1 MLYTIHCLCQEE
13 YSMYNDDENI
23 SGAGL
28 NNGAPS
34 SENQSNDPENVRTA
48 EHEQKQTGNPN
59 TDPVEKETGAGPYYE
74 PWQQPLYRDVNTKEQ
89 EPFSPGIHT
98 VPFNVYQRGQA
109 GEPTQPG
116 KKGKSLWKGLAKAVC
131 LVLVCVI
138 ASAGATY
145 GVLRYSGI
153 LNNNHAVSGSDI
165 QKTPVTT
172 DNSSGASGSSTG
184 ASALTAAGNEM
195 PAEDIYSMAVNQVVG
210 VNSEAKT
217 NIFGQSTAS
226 AVSGSGFIVSAD
238 GYIVTNYHVI
248 EYADQYG
255 YTLTVML
262 HDGKPYPAKI
272 VGYEQD
278 NDIAVIKIDATGL
291 SAATIGDNKKMK
303 VGDKV
308 YAIGNPLGELDYTM
322 TNGIVS
328 ALDRVIQVDES
339 TSINMFQIDAAVN
352 AGNSGGP
359 LYNSKGEVIG
369 IVSAKYASTGI
380 EGLGFAIPINDA
392 MNIVNQL
399 ITNGHVV
406 GKASMGI
413 TVRTVTSAAAEYYNL
428 AVGAY
433 VLSVQPG
440 SCAEK
445 AGFKVGDIITK
456 LGDTAVT
463 SADTLKTAK
472 KNFKAGDTTTV
483 VISREGKE
491 LSLSITFDEQGVTA
505 TSSSSQAK
513 VPIQNT
519 VQSSGFGG
527 RDANT

>member
-1 MLYTIHCLCQEE
+1 
-13 YSMYNDDENI
+13 MYNDDENI
-23 SGAGL
+23 SGIGL
-28 NNGAPS
+28 NNEAPS
-34 SENQSNDPENVRTA
+34 SDNLSNDDPGNIHAA
-48 EHEQKQTGNPN
+48 EHEQKQTIN
-59 TDPVEKETGAGPYYE
+59 TEADPGGKEKKADTYYE
-74 PWQQPLYRDVNTKEQ
+74 PWQQPLYRDEKTTGQ

-98 VPFNVYQRGQA
+98 IPFNVYQHVQA
-109 GEPTQPG
+109 GKPE
-116 KKGKSLWKGLAKAVC
+116 KRKKSLWNGLMKAVC
-131 LVLVCVI
+131 LVLVCAI
-138 ASAGATY
+138 ASAGAVY
-145 GVLRYSGI
+145 GVLQYSGI
-153 LNNNHAVSGSDI
+153 LKNNQAASSQGTKKEAGTSSG
-165 QKTPVTT
+165 TEG
-172 DNSSGASGSSTG
+172 SSGAST
-184 ASALTAAGNEM
+184 LTAAGNEM
-195 PAEDIYSMAVNQVVG
+195 SAEDIYLMAVNQVVG

-226 AVSGSGFIVSAD
+226 AVSGSGFVVSAD

-255 YTLTVML
+255 YTLTIML
-262 HDGKPYPAKI
+262 HDGKSYPAKI

-291 SAATIGDNKKMK
+291 SAVTIGDNKKMK
-303 VGDKV
+303 VGDKI
-308 YAIGNPLGELDYTM
+308 YAVGNPLGELDYTM

-352 AGNSGGP
+352 SGNSGGP
-359 LYNSKGEVIG
+359 LYNSKGEVVG

-392 MNIVNQL
+392 IDIVNQL

-413 TVRTVTSAAAEYYNL
+413 SVRTVTNAAAEYYKL
-428 AVGAY
+428 VEGAY
-433 VLSVQPG
+433 IVSVQAG

-445 AGFKVGDIITK
+445 AGLKVGDIITK

-472 KNFKAGDTTTV
+472 KNFKAGDKATIIV
-483 VISREGKE
+483 NRDGKE
-491 LSLSITFDEQGVTA
+491 LSLTITFDEQGVTA
-505 TSSSSQAK
+505 TSSSSTVK
-513 VPIQNT
+513 PTIHNT
-519 VQSSGFGG
+519 VQSGGFGG
-527 RDANT
+527 F

>member
-1 MLYTIHCLCQEE
+1 
-13 YSMYNDDENI
+13 MYNDDENI
-23 SGAGL
+23 SGANL

-34 SENQSNDPENVRTA
+34 SENFSNDPENIHTA
-48 EHEQKQTGNPN
+48 EHEQKQENPDISTGENEAEN
-59 TDPVEKETGAGPYYE
+59 GPYYE
-74 PWQQPLYRDVNTKEQ
+74 PWQQPLYRDVNAQEQ

-109 GEPTQPG
+109 GEPPRPE
-116 KKGKSLWKGLAKAVC
+116 KKRKSLWNGLTKAVC
-131 LVLVCVI
+131 LVLICAI

-153 LNNNHAVSGSDI
+153 LNNRTGSGFNI
-165 QKTPVTT
+165 QNEPVTS
-172 DNSSGASGSSTG
+172 DNASGAAGSSSGASTLTST
-184 ASALTAAGNEM
+184 GNEM
-195 PAEDIYSMAVNQVVG
+195 SAEDIYSMAVNQVVG

-248 EYADQYG
+248 QYADQYG

-262 HDGKPYPAKI
+262 HDGKSYPAKI
-272 VGYEQD
+272 IGYDQD

-291 SAATIGDNKKMK
+291 SAAKIGDNKKMK

-308 YAIGNPLGELDYTM
+308 YAVGNPLGELDYTM

-328 ALDRVIQVDES
+328 ALDRVIQVDET

-359 LYNSKGEVIG
+359 LYNSKGEVVG

-428 AVGAY
+428 PAGAY

-445 AGFKVGDIITK
+445 AGLKVGDVITK

-472 KNFKAGDTTTV
+472 KNFKAGDKATIIV
-483 VISREGKE
+483 NREGKE
-491 LSLSITFDEQGVTA
+491 LSLTITFDEQGVTA
-505 TSSSSQAK
+505 TSSNSQAR

-519 VQSSGFGG
+519 VQSGFGG
-527 RDANT
+527 YGANT